1 MCLPGMAIS
10 SVLFNLWFLVYF
22 TSDLVE
28 QSIVQAFNQM
38 CVFDVTW
45 VIYSS
50 RLIASSS
57 LHKSLVYPWS
67 YLYI

>member
-1 MCLPGMAIS
+1 MELAKVRWLPRVAAIS

-38 CVFDVTW
+38 CVLDIT
-45 VIYSS
+45 
-50 RLIASSS
+50 
-57 LHKSLVYPWS
+57 
-67 YLYI
+67 